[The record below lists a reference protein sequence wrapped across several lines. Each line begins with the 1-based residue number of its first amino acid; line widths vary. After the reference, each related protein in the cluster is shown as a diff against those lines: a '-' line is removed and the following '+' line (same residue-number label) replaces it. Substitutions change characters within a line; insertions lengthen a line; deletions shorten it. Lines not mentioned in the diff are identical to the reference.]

1 MYSKPPVNLELKTV
15 EEDSM
20 EPENALASE
29 NGPLESSSKT
39 QNQEEATKDGPAGC
53 LKASQLIINL
63 NCLVLR
69 CIILISFIRHFQE
82 MLDMPKEDS
91 LSAHSESAIGGA
103 AARYNSALDMTL
115 KVKQFPTKGR
125 LNT

>member
-29 NGPLESSSKT
+29 SGPLESSSKT

-82 MLDMPKEDS
+82 MLDMCP
-91 LSAHSESAIGGA
+91 
-103 AARYNSALDMTL
+103 
-115 KVKQFPTKGR
+115 PR
-125 LNT
+125 LNIKSKIHSTYEIVDNLPSHKQ